1 MMSKMNRKE
10 PLSIE
15 DVLKQSRSQ
24 GREPVI
30 LEKGKQELMA
40 LSTYTK
46 EFESMLCLLD
56 NAKKCV
62 SNDLKEASLLI
73 LDIISEWLEEVYKR
87 ANGDFTNYLH
97 R

>member
-1 MMSKMNRKE
+1 MTKMNRKE

-15 DVLKQSRSQ
+15 DVLKQSRAQ
-24 GREPVI
+24 GREPII
-30 LEKGKQELMA
+30 LEKGKQELMSF
-40 LSTYTK
+40 STYAK
-46 EFESMLCLLD
+46 EFESMLSLLD

-62 SNDLKEASLLI
+62 NNDLKEASLLI
-73 LDIISEWLEEVYKR
+73 LDVVSEWLEKVYKR

>member
-1 MMSKMNRKE
+1 MPKMSRKE

-15 DVLKQSRSQ
+15 DVLKQSRTQ

-30 LEKGKQELMA
+30 LEKGKQELMSF
-40 LSTYTK
+40 STYK
-46 EFESMLCLLD
+46 DEIEKMFNLLND
-56 NAKKCV
+56 AKNCV
-62 SNDLKEASLLI
+62 SNDLKDAALLI
-73 LDIISEWLEEVYKR
+73 LDNVSDWLEEVYKR

>member
-1 MMSKMNRKE
+1 MKLNKTE

-30 LEKGKQELMA
+30 LEKGKQELMSFSA
-40 LSTYTK
+40 YTK
-46 EFESMLCLLD
+46 EFDLMLSLLD
-56 NAKKCV
+56 DAKKCV

-73 LDIISEWLEEVYKR
+73 LDNISEWLEEVYKR

-97 R
+97 RD

>member
-1 MMSKMNRKE
+1 MTKMNRKE

-15 DVLKQSRSQ
+15 DVLKQSRTQ

-30 LEKGKQELMA
+30 LEKGKQELMSF
-40 LSTYTK
+40 STYKNEIENMINILTV
-46 EFESMLCLLD
+46 
-56 NAKKCV
+56 AKNCV
-62 SNDLKEASLLI
+62 SNDYKDATLMLL
-73 LDIISEWLEEVYKR
+73 DYVSDWLEDVNKR

>member
-1 MMSKMNRKE
+1 MMTKMNRKE

-15 DVLKQSRSQ
+15 DVLKQSRTQ

-30 LEKGKQELMA
+30 LEKGKQELMSF
-40 LSTYTK
+40 STYK
-46 EFESMLCLLD
+46 DEIENMIKLLTV
-56 NAKKCV
+56 AKNCV
-62 SNDLKEASLLI
+62 SNDYKDAALMT
-73 LDIISEWLEEVYKR
+73 LDYVSDWLEEVYKR

>member
-1 MMSKMNRKE
+1 MTKMNRKE

-15 DVLKQSRSQ
+15 DVLKQSRTQ

-30 LEKGKQELMA
+30 LEKGKQELMSF
-40 LSTYTK
+40 STYKDEIENMINILTV
-46 EFESMLCLLD
+46 
-56 NAKKCV
+56 AKNCV
-62 SNDLKEASLLI
+62 SNDYKDATLMLL
-73 LDIISEWLEEVYKR
+73 DYVSDWLEDVNKR